1 MDCEKCNDRDKA
13 VRGCNGSRKWV
24 VGRHTVY
31 GCPQR
36 LVDRSFLSAMRVWSQ
51 WKRFGWPYAGGWAEQ
66 PARVFDV
73 IEALETE
80 FGAIEADRME
90 KAKNGSRQR

>member
-1 MDCEKCNDRDKA
+1 
-13 VRGCNGSRKWV
+13 
-24 VGRHTVY
+24 
-31 GCPQR
+31 
-36 LVDRSFLSAMRVWSQ
+36 MRVWSR